1 MSIAMS
7 LDSGPCGSQHPAYL
21 TRNFRPE
28 PTAAFSSE
36 PVVPTEELESTTGI
50 PRDPFLVPV
59 GALLELTRVR
69 KPDAIKV
76 GRAH

>member
-28 PTAAFSSE
+28 PTAASSTV
-36 PVVPTEELESTTGI
+36 VVPEESTTGI
-50 PRDPFLVPV
+50 PFLVPV

-69 KPDAIKV
+69 KPDAIQ
-76 GRAH
+76 